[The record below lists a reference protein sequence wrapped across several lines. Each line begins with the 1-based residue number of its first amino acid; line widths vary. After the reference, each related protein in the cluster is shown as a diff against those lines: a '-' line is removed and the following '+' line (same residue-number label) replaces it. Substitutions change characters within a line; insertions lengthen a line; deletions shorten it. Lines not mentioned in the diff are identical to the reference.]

1 MNGIIPLFLMQ
12 VTIPQS
18 YPMILLAL
26 TVNPNVDNESFK
38 SILSLIDIGIP
49 NKGGKYIY

>member
-18 YPMILLAL
+18 YPTILLAL
-26 TVNPNVDNESFK
+26 IVNPNVDREFFK
-38 SILSLIDIGIP
+38 SILSLIETGIP